1 MTIDIMTLAGTVTT
15 IDDQTMQE
23 FRNAVRGDVLT
34 AADEGYEEALILHN
48 GMIDRQPALAVR
60 CTGAADVMDA
70 VRLASDNKLLVAVKG
85 GGHGVAGNALCDG
98 GLLID
103 LSLMRGVHVDAA
115 GRTARVQ
122 GGAML
127 GDLDRETQAFALVA
141 PAGVVSE
148 TGVAGLTLG
157 GGFGWVRAKH
167 GLSIDN
173 LLSVDIVTAD
183 GQLRCASETDN
194 EDLFWAIRGGGGN
207 FGVVTSFEFQLH
219 PLGPIVM
226 FCSPM
231 YAATQAKEVLRVWR
245 DFMAVAPDDFST
257 EFFFWTIPEHPDFP
271 AELHGEKVVVPA
283 GVYAGPADEGERFVQ
298 PLREIGTPILDL
310 SGPMPFTQVQQTF
323 DAHVPKG
330 MLNYWKALYL
340 DSMDEDVMD
349 ALVSAFEDQPPGAT
363 RCPFVLQAL
372 GGASCRVP
380 DDATA
385 FGDRSRPYMIE
396 INSSWT
402 DPADS
407 EFNVEWT
414 RQIWEDMR
422 QRFSRGGG
430 YLNMSCYN
438 EDGEVFVKDT
448 YGPTWGRLREIKK
461 KYDPANLF
469 RMNYNIPPAE

>member
-1 MTIDIMTLAGTVTT
+1 MTLAGTETT
-15 IDDQTMQE
+15 LDDRALQE
-23 FRNAVRGDVLT
+23 FRAVIRGDVFT
-34 AADEGYEEALILHN
+34 QAEDGYEEALLLHN
-48 GMIDRQPALAVR
+48 GMIERRPALAVR
-60 CTGAADVMDA
+60 CRGAADVIDA
-70 VRLASDNKLLVAVKG
+70 VKLASDNNLLVAVKG
-85 GGHGVAGNALCDG
+85 GGHGVAGNALCDR

-103 LSLMRGVHVDAA
+103 LSLMRAVQVDPAE
-115 GRTARVQ
+115 RTAQVQ

-127 GDLDRETQAFALVA
+127 ADLDRETQAFGLVA

-167 GLSIDN
+167 GLSVDN
-173 LLSVDIVTAD
+173 LLSVDIVTAE
-183 GQLRCASETDN
+183 GQFRRASETQN

-207 FGVVTSFEFQLH
+207 FGVITSFEFQLH

-231 YAATQAKEVLRVWR
+231 YAIKQAKEVLRVWR

-257 EFFFWTIPEHPDFP
+257 EFFFWTIPDHPDFP
-271 AELHGEKVVVPA
+271 DELAGQKVVIPA

-298 PLREIGTPILDL
+298 PLREIGTPLLDL
-310 SGPMPFTQVQQTF
+310 SGARPFTEIQQTF
-323 DAHVPKG
+323 DPFVPKG

-349 ALVSAFEDQPPGAT
+349 ALVAAFEDQPVTAN
-363 RCPFVLQAL
+363 RCPLVLQAL
-372 GGASCRVP
+372 GGASSRVA

-396 INSSWT
+396 LNSSWT
-402 DPADS
+402 YPEDS
-407 EFNVEWT
+407 EYNIGWT
-414 RQIWEDMR
+414 RQVFADLQ

-430 YLNMSCYN
+430 YLNMSCYD
-438 EDGEVFVKDT
+438 EDGEVFIKDT
-448 YGPTWGRLREIKK
+448 FGPTWGRLREIKK

-469 RMNYNIPPAE
+469 RMNYNILPAE

>member
-1 MTIDIMTLAGTVTT
+1 MTLSIMTLEGTETT
-15 IDDQTMQE
+15 IDDQCLQN
-23 FRNAVRGDVLT
+23 FRHAMLGEVVT
-34 AADEGYEEALILHN
+34 PADEGYADALVLHN
-48 GMIDRQPALAVR
+48 GMIDRRPALAVR
-60 CTGAADVMDA
+60 CRGTADVVDA
-70 VRLASDNKLLVAVKG
+70 VKLAGEYRLLVAVKG

-103 LSLMRGVHVDAA
+103 LSLMRGVHVDPAA
-115 GRTARVQ
+115 KTARVQ

-127 GDLDRETQAFALVA
+127 RDLDRETQAFGLVA

-173 LLSVDIVTAD
+173 LLSVDIVTAA
-183 GQLRCASETDN
+183 GQLRRASESEN
-194 EDLFWAIRGGGGN
+194 EDLFWAVRGGGGN
-207 FGVVTSFEFQLH
+207 FGVVTSFEFRLH
-219 PLGPIVM
+219 PLGPTVM
-226 FCSPM
+226 FCAPM
-231 YAATQAKEVLRVWR
+231 YAATEAKKVLRAWR
-245 DFMAVAPDDFST
+245 DFMDVAPDDFST
-257 EFFFWTIPEHPDFP
+257 EFFFWTIPDHPDFP
-271 AELHGEKVVVPA
+271 AELQGEKVVIPA

-298 PLREIGTPILDL
+298 PLREIGAPILDL
-310 SGPMPFTQVQQTF
+310 SGPMLFTDIQQTF
-323 DAHVPKG
+323 DDHVPKG

-349 ALVSAFEDQPPGAT
+349 ALVAAFEDQPAGANRT
-363 RCPFVLQAL
+363 PFVLQAL
-372 GGASCRVP
+372 GGASSRI
-380 DDATA
+380 DDGATA

-396 INSSWT
+396 FNSSWT

-407 EFNVEWT
+407 ERNVAWT
-414 RQIWEDMR
+414 RHIFADMR

-430 YLNMSCYN
+430 YLNMSCYD

-448 YGPTWGRLREIKK
+448 YGPTWVRLREIKK

>member
-1 MTIDIMTLAGTVTT
+1 MTLNIMTLAGTETT
-15 IDDQTMQE
+15 LDDRALQE
-23 FRNAVRGDVLT
+23 FRAVIRGDVFT
-34 AADEGYEEALILHN
+34 QAEDGYEEALLLHN
-48 GMIDRQPALAVR
+48 GMIERRPALAVR
-60 CTGAADVMDA
+60 CRGAADVIDA
-70 VRLASDNKLLVAVKG
+70 VKLASDNNLLVAVKG
-85 GGHGVAGNALCDG
+85 GGHGVAGNALCDR

-103 LSLMRGVHVDAA
+103 LSLMRAVQVDPAE
-115 GRTARVQ
+115 RTAQVQ

-127 GDLDRETQAFALVA
+127 ADLDRETQAFGLVA

-167 GLSIDN
+167 GLSVDN
-173 LLSVDIVTAD
+173 LLSVDIVTAE
-183 GQLRCASETDN
+183 GQFRRASETQN

-207 FGVVTSFEFQLH
+207 FGVITSFEFQLH

-231 YAATQAKEVLRVWR
+231 YAIKQAKEVLRVWR

-257 EFFFWTIPEHPDFP
+257 EFFFWTIPDHPDFP
-271 AELHGEKVVVPA
+271 DELAGQKVVIPA

-298 PLREIGTPILDL
+298 PLREIGTPLLDL
-310 SGPMPFTQVQQTF
+310 SGARPFTEIQQTF
-323 DAHVPKG
+323 DPFVPKG

-340 DSMDEDVMD
+340 DPMDEDVMD
-349 ALVSAFEDQPPGAT
+349 ALVAAFEDQPVTAN
-363 RCPFVLQAL
+363 RCPLVLQAL
-372 GGASCRVP
+372 GGASSRVA

-396 INSSWT
+396 LNSSWT
-402 DPADS
+402 YPEDS
-407 EFNVEWT
+407 EYNIGWT
-414 RQIWEDMR
+414 RQVFADLQ

-430 YLNMSCYN
+430 YLNMSCYD
-438 EDGEVFVKDT
+438 EDGEVFIKDT
-448 YGPTWGRLREIKK
+448 FGPTWGRLREIKK

-469 RMNYNIPPAE
+469 RMNYNILPAE

>member
-1 MTIDIMTLAGTVTT
+1 MTLNIMTLAGTETT
-15 IDDQTMQE
+15 LDDRALQE
-23 FRNAVRGDVLT
+23 FRAVIRGDVFT
-34 AADEGYEEALILHN
+34 QAEDGYEEALLLHN
-48 GMIDRQPALAVR
+48 GMIERRPALAVR
-60 CTGAADVMDA
+60 CRGAADVIDA
-70 VRLASDNKLLVAVKG
+70 VKLASDNNLLVAVKG
-85 GGHGVAGNALCDG
+85 GGHGVAGNALCDR

-103 LSLMRGVHVDAA
+103 LSLMRAVHVDPAE
-115 GRTARVQ
+115 RTAQVQ

-127 GDLDRETQAFALVA
+127 ADLDRETQAFGLVA

-167 GLSIDN
+167 GLSVDN

-183 GQLRCASETDN
+183 GQYRRASETQN

-207 FGVVTSFEFQLH
+207 FGVITSFEFQLH

-231 YAATQAKEVLRVWR
+231 YAIKQAKEVLSVWR

-257 EFFFWTIPEHPDFP
+257 EFFFWTIPDHPDFP
-271 AELHGEKVVVPA
+271 DELAGQKVVIPA

-298 PLREIGTPILDL
+298 PLREIGTPLLDL
-310 SGPMPFTQVQQTF
+310 SGARPFTEIQQTF
-323 DAHVPKG
+323 DPFVPKG

-349 ALVSAFEDQPPGAT
+349 ALVAAFEDQPVTAN
-363 RCPFVLQAL
+363 RCPLVLQAL
-372 GGASCRVP
+372 GGASSRVA

-396 INSSWT
+396 LNSSWT
-402 DPADS
+402 YPEDS
-407 EFNVEWT
+407 EYNIGWT
-414 RQIWEDMR
+414 RQVFCRSAATIF
-422 QRFSRGGG
+422 QRRWLPQ
-430 YLNMSCYN
+430 YEL
-438 EDGEVFVKDT
+438 
-448 YGPTWGRLREIKK
+448 L
-461 KYDPANLF
+461 
-469 RMNYNIPPAE
+469 

>member
-1 MTIDIMTLAGTVTT
+1 MTLNIMTLAGTETT
-15 IDDQTMQE
+15 LDDRALQE
-23 FRNAVRGDVLT
+23 FRAVIRGDVFT
-34 AADEGYEEALILHN
+34 QAEDGYEEALLLHN
-48 GMIDRQPALAVR
+48 GMIERRPALAVR
-60 CTGAADVMDA
+60 CRGAADVIDA
-70 VRLASDNKLLVAVKG
+70 VKLASDNNLLVAVKG
-85 GGHGVAGNALCDG
+85 GGHGVAGNALCDR

-103 LSLMRGVHVDAA
+103 LSLMRAVQVDPAE
-115 GRTARVQ
+115 RTAQVQ

-127 GDLDRETQAFALVA
+127 ADLDRETQAFGLVA

-167 GLSIDN
+167 GLSVDN
-173 LLSVDIVTAD
+173 LLSVDIVTAE
-183 GQLRCASETDN
+183 GQFRRASETQN

-207 FGVVTSFEFQLH
+207 FGVITSFEFQLH

-231 YAATQAKEVLRVWR
+231 YAAVQAKEVLRVWR

-257 EFFFWTIPEHPDFP
+257 EFFFWTIPDHPDFP
-271 AELHGEKVVVPA
+271 DELAGQKVVIPA
-283 GVYAGPADEGERFVQ
+283 GVYAGQADEGERFVQ
-298 PLREIGTPILDL
+298 PLREIGTPLLDL
-310 SGPMPFTQVQQTF
+310 SGARPFTEIQQTF
-323 DAHVPKG
+323 DPFVPKG

-349 ALVSAFEDQPPGAT
+349 ALVAAFEDQPVTAN
-363 RCPFVLQAL
+363 RCPLVLQAL
-372 GGASCRVP
+372 GGASSRVA

-396 INSSWT
+396 LNSSWT
-402 DPADS
+402 YPEDS
-407 EFNVEWT
+407 EYNIGWT
-414 RQIWEDMR
+414 RQVFADLQ

-430 YLNMSCYN
+430 YLNMSCYD
-438 EDGEVFVKDT
+438 EDGEVFIQDT
-448 YGPTWGRLREIKK
+448 FGPTWGRLREIKK

-469 RMNYNIPPAE
+469 RMNYNILPAE

>member
-1 MTIDIMTLAGTVTT
+1 MTLNIMTLAGTETT
-15 IDDQTMQE
+15 LDDRALQE
-23 FRNAVRGDVLT
+23 FRAVIRGDVFT
-34 AADEGYEEALILHN
+34 QAEDGYEEALLLHN
-48 GMIDRQPALAVR
+48 GMIERRPALAVR
-60 CTGAADVMDA
+60 CRGAADVIDA
-70 VRLASDNKLLVAVKG
+70 VKLASDNNLLVAVKG
-85 GGHGVAGNALCDG
+85 GGHGVAGNALCDR

-103 LSLMRGVHVDAA
+103 LSLMRAVQVDPAE
-115 GRTARVQ
+115 RTAQVQ

-127 GDLDRETQAFALVA
+127 ADLDRETQAFGLVA

-167 GLSIDN
+167 GLSVDN
-173 LLSVDIVTAD
+173 LLSVDIVTAE
-183 GQLRCASETDN
+183 GQFRRASETQN

-207 FGVVTSFEFQLH
+207 FGVITSFEFQLH

-231 YAATQAKEVLRVWR
+231 YAIKQAKEVLRVWR

-257 EFFFWTIPEHPDFP
+257 EFFFWTIPDHPDFP
-271 AELHGEKVVVPA
+271 DELAGQKVVIPA

-298 PLREIGTPILDL
+298 PLREIGTPLLDL
-310 SGPMPFTQVQQTF
+310 SGARPFTEIQQTF
-323 DAHVPKG
+323 DPFVPKG

-349 ALVSAFEDQPPGAT
+349 ALVAAFEDQPVTAN
-363 RCPFVLQAL
+363 RCPLVLQAL
-372 GGASCRVP
+372 GGASSRVA

-396 INSSWT
+396 LNSSWT
-402 DPADS
+402 YPEDS
-407 EFNVEWT
+407 EYNIGWT
-414 RQIWEDMR
+414 RQVFADLQ

-430 YLNMSCYN
+430 YLNMSCYD
-438 EDGEVFVKDT
+438 EDGEVFIKDT
-448 YGPTWGRLREIKK
+448 FGPTWGRLREIKK

-469 RMNYNIPPAE
+469 RMNYNILPAE

>member
-1 MTIDIMTLAGTVTT
+1 MPLSIMTLEGKQTT
-15 IDDQTMQE
+15 IDDQTLQA
-23 FRNAVRGDVLT
+23 FRAAIRGDVLT
-34 AADEGYEEALILHN
+34 ATDAGYEEALVIHN
-48 GMIDRQPALAVR
+48 GMIDRKPALAVR
-60 CTGAADVMDA
+60 CRGAADVMDA
-70 VRLASDNKLLVAVKG
+70 VKLAGDKQLLVAVKG
-85 GGHGVAGNALCDG
+85 GAHGVAGNALCDG

-103 LSLMRGVHVDAA
+103 LSLMRAIQVDPV
-115 GRTARVQ
+115 GKTARVQ
-122 GGAML
+122 GGALL
-127 GDLDRETQAFALVA
+127 GDLDRETQAFGLIA

-157 GGFGWVRAKH
+157 GGFGWLRAKY
-167 GLSIDN
+167 GLTIDN

-183 GQLRCASETDN
+183 GQFRRASESEN

-207 FGVVTSFEFQLH
+207 FGVVTAFEFQLH

-226 FCSPM
+226 FCAPM

-245 DFMAVAPDDFST
+245 DFMAVAPDEFST
-257 EFFFWTIPEHPDFP
+257 EFFFWTIPAHADFP
-271 AELHGEKVVVPA
+271 AEFHGEKVVIPA
-283 GVYAGPADEGERFVQ
+283 GVYAGPVDEGERFVE
-298 PLREIGTPILDL
+298 PLRTIGTPILDL
-310 SGPMPFTQVQQTF
+310 SGPQPFTAVQQTF

-330 MLNYWKALYL
+330 MQNYWKALYL

-349 ALVSAFEDQPPGAT
+349 ALVSIFENQPAGAS

-372 GGASCRVP
+372 GGASSRVA

-402 DPADS
+402 DPADNDT
-407 EFNVEWT
+407 NVEWT
-414 RQIWEDMR
+414 RQVWEDLR
-422 QRFSRGGG
+422 QRFSTGGG
-430 YLNMSCYN
+430 YLNMSCYD

-448 YGPTWGRLREIKK
+448 FGPTWGRLREIKK

-469 RMNYNIPPAE
+469 RMNYNILPAE

>member
-1 MTIDIMTLAGTVTT
+1 MTLNIMTVAGTETT
-15 IDDQTMQE
+15 LDHQTLQE
-23 FRNAVRGDVLT
+23 FRHAISGEVFT
-34 AADEGYEEALILHN
+34 EADEGYPEALILHN
-48 GMIDRQPALAVR
+48 GMIDRRPALAVR
-60 CTGAADVMDA
+60 CSGAADVIDA
-70 VRLASDNKLLVAVKG
+70 VKLASDNNLLVAVKG
-85 GGHGVAGNALCDG
+85 GGHGVAGNALCDR

-103 LSLMRGVHVDAA
+103 LSLMRAVHVDPV
-115 GRTARVQ
+115 GRTARAQ
-122 GGAML
+122 GGAL
-127 GDLDRETQAFALVA
+127 LRDLDRETQAFGLVA

-148 TGVAGLTLG
+148 TGIAGLTLG

-183 GQLRCASETDN
+183 GQFRRASETEN

-207 FGVVTSFEFQLH
+207 FGVITSFEFQLH

-231 YAATQAKEVLRVWR
+231 YAIAQAKEVLRVWR

-257 EFFFWTIPEHPDFP
+257 EFFFWTIPDHPDFP
-271 AELHGEKVVVPA
+271 DELAGEKVVIPA

-298 PLREIGTPILDL
+298 PLREIGTPLLDL
-310 SGPMPFTQVQQTF
+310 SGARPFTEIQQTF
-323 DAHVPKG
+323 DPFVPKG
-330 MLNYWKALYL
+330 MLNYWKSLYL

-349 ALVSAFEDQPPGAT
+349 ALVAVFEDQPVTAN
-363 RCPFVLQAL
+363 RCPLVLQAL
-372 GGASCRVP
+372 GGASSRVA

-396 INSSWT
+396 LNSSWT
-402 DPADS
+402 YPEDS
-407 EFNVEWT
+407 EYNIGWT
-414 RQIWEDMR
+414 RQVFTDLQ

-430 YLNMSCYN
+430 YLNMSCYD
-438 EDGEVFVKDT
+438 EDGEVFVKET
-448 YGPTWGRLREIKK
+448 FGPTWGRLREIKK

-469 RMNYNIPPAE
+469 RMNYNILPAE